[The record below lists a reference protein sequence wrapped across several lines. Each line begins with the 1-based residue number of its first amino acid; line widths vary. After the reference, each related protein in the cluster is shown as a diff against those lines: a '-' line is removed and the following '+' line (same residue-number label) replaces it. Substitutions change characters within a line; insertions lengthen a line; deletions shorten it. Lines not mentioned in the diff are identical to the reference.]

1 MLIKVKIEDEDK
13 INQIKFENKDLSINQ
28 QVKNFLDTIDYE
40 HVDNRIFFALFNPA
54 SSMYMN
60 TFEEIQTC
68 NY

>member
-1 MLIKVKIEDEDK
+1 MLIKVKIENEDK
-13 INQIKFENKDLSINQ
+13 IHEINFENKDFSVSQ
-28 QVKNFLDTIDYE
+28 QVKTFLDTINHE

-68 NY
+68 N